1 MKINIEEY
9 LVELENG
16 ERYHILGEDI
26 RDVLNQCIKKT
37 PDIAVSL
44 IAKKVWKDTY
54 KKVWRNTE
62 DEC

>member
-1 MKINIEEY
+1 MKIDHY

-16 ERYHILGEDI
+16 AQYHILGKDI
-26 RDVLNQCIKKT
+26 RDVLDQCIRNT

-44 IAKKVWKDTY
+44 IF

>member
-1 MKINIEEY
+1 MSTNIYHY

-16 ERYHILGEDI
+16 AQYHMLGEDI
-26 RDVLNQCIKKT
+26 RDVLDQCIQKT

-44 IAKKVWKDTY
+44 IF